1 MLQCRRGVWSMTTK
15 YKFSLLICCFFTLP
29 ILLSLDPITLNSS
42 YYAKYE
48 SPEGIQFLSYTENW
62 DEFNLEELYKELMKN
77 KHGDEIQLLQEV
89 RIIGGSA
96 PTDSRITGNYHP
108 FLNSITL
115 YNGNSITDP
124 SSYSDTLAHEYGHHF
139 AYYYFPSHHFS
150 FSKWA
155 ELRGLEEY
163 PVRWDSFWNYS
174 LTAHQ
179 WHPQEI
185 FAEDY
190 VLLYGAAND
199 TLEVSDI
206 YNSNEA
212 FYLRTQHE
220 NQNIPNVLGNDTL
233 HQFLERETGVQID
246 EARKLETPG
255 LIDITD
261 TDLVFSITDKANVA
275 YRLNLTFY
283 HNNEEIDFNEL
294 KTVTTDYTRN
304 TISFNLDEVFTSIPF
319 NTNSVS
325 ASIDVIDL
333 NTTFGFS
340 SNEVTIKI
348 QNNVLQPMN

>member
-1 MLQCRRGVWSMTTK
+1 MTTN
-15 YKFSLLICCFFTLP
+15 YKLLLLICCFFTLP
-29 ILLSLDPITLNSS
+29 ILVSLDPITLNSS
-42 YYAKYE
+42 YNAKYE

-62 DEFNLEELYKELMKN
+62 DEFKLEGLYKELIKN
-77 KHGDEIQLLQEV
+77 KHGEEIQLLQEV
-89 RIIGGSA
+89 RIIGGPS

-108 FLNSITL
+108 LLNSITL
-115 YNGNSITDP
+115 YNGNSNTDV

-155 ELRGLEEY
+155 ELRGLKES

-179 WHPQEI
+179 WHSQEI

-190 VLLYGAAND
+190 VLLYGAVNED
-199 TLEVSDI
+199 LNVRDI

-212 FYLRTQHE
+212 FYLSTQHE
-220 NQNIPNVLGNDTL
+220 NQNIPNVLDNDAL
-233 HQFLERETGVQID
+233 HQYLENETGVKID
-246 EARKLETPG
+246 ESRKLKTPS
-255 LIDITD
+255 IKDVTN
-261 TDLVFSITDKANVA
+261 TDLVYSISEKTNVA

-283 HNNEEIDFNEL
+283 YNDEEIDYNEL
-294 KTVTTDYTRN
+294 KTVTSDYTGN
-304 TISFNLDEVFTSIPF
+304 TISFNLDEILTSTPI

-333 NTTFGFS
+333 NTAFGFS
-340 SNEVTIKI
+340 SNEVTINI
-348 QNNVLQPMN
+348 QNNVLQSIN